1 MKKTLSSLILSL
13 AASLIFSGGLLAQEQ
28 TEVSIKVT
36 KDGKVIQD
44 TTYRFDNASDA
55 RDVVKMIEVLNGDD
69 EGAFRTAANLEQ
81 DSPSSYYLLAVIAA
95 SQDKP
100 EVVYENL
107 KLAVEKCKNPQMMK
121 DNAKKD
127 IEFAKLFEEAEFK
140 AIVE

>member
-69 EGAFRTAANLEQ
+69 EGNHSKTMVFISE
-81 DSPSSYYLLAVIAA
+81 D
-95 SQDKP
+95 D
-100 EVVYENL
+100 ENTF
-107 KLAVEKCKNPQMMK
+107 
-121 DNAKKD
+121 D
-127 IEFAKLFEEAEFK
+127 ILVDGDFEEGNWTVFESEEGNLDK
-140 AIVE
+140 EENVEVIVIKKQKKEKK